1 MKPKKEDQLFY
12 FLCRSFASGRKE
24 TQSTQDLSG
33 DNLNWNYIRRKFIQE
48 GLAGY
53 AYVFLNTSVYKKYV
67 PEGILAK
74 LKTDYYYALLRNTL
88 ISQEAERILGA
99 FNQES
104 IAVIPLKGVFLAESV
119 YQNIALRPSADIDL
133 LIRKEDFSR
142 TNALLD
148 SLGYSL
154 PLSCGDTFAE
164 DTLSL
169 NSLMYVNKVKTS
181 ALHLH
186 WHLINSVWPLESARD
201 SIAMDEVWLKAKPGI
216 IYGAKVFSL
225 SADWLLLYLCHHCF
239 KHYFAKLI
247 LSFDLIKVIEASRE
261 EIDWDKLIEDANR
274 LEMTAQ
280 LQYCFYYLS
289 LRLHYFTPGL
299 AKLKRQNASTRR
311 MGKVFIFF
319 INYSF
324 SLYFFSYLVYFLS
337 AKGIKKKTRFLV
349 RTFFP
354 PAQVMAQISGIP
366 LKKLTPLHY
375 LKRLTGQ
382 FA

>member
-1 MKPKKEDQLFY
+1 MRHRKEDELFD
-12 FLCRSFASGRKE
+12 FFCRAFVSGAKE
-24 TQSTQDLSG
+24 TKFPQDLFG
-33 DNLNWNYIRRKFIQE
+33 DNLNWNHIRQKFIQE

-53 AYVFLNTSVYKKYV
+53 AYIFIDTSVHKKYA
-67 PEGILAK
+67 PEVILAK
-74 LKTDYYYALLRNTL
+74 LKTDYYYTLLRNTL

-142 TNALLD
+142 TNTLLD

-154 PLSCGDTFAE
+154 SLGCGGTLTE

-201 SIAMDEVWLKAKPGI
+201 RINMEEVWLKAKPGI
-216 IYGAKVFSL
+216 IYGAEVFNL

-280 LQYCFYYLS
+280 VRYCLYYLS

-299 AKLKRQNASTRR
+299 VKLRR
-311 MGKVFIFF
+311 HNTSGRSLEKVFVFF
-319 INYSF
+319 INHSF
-324 SLYFFSYLVYFLS
+324 SFYFFSYLVYFLS
-337 AKGIKKKTRFLV
+337 VKGIKKKTLFLV

-354 PAQVMAQISGIP
+354 PAQIMAQISGIP

-375 LKRLTGQ
+375 LKRLAGQ